1 MDGSADNTN
10 SVKAGVSP
18 QEWAARVELAAIYR
32 LVEHNGWA
40 GDIFNHSSMR
50 VPGEERM
57 FLIKRHDLLYP
68 EVKASNLVK
77 VSMDADLD
85 EKAGVNRPGFILH
98 SGILRARADVNCAVH
113 IHTDVGSAISGLP
126 SGLRMVTQ
134 NALRLYGRIAYHDFE
149 GITES
154 FDESARV
161 VRNLGDKQVLIL
173 RNHGLMTVAGTARG
187 AYKLMQY
194 LYNAAKVQLMMEAT
208 GQPLIE
214 ISREVCE
221 ATAAQQ
227 ARHDTTR
234 DLGDWPA
241 CLRLLDGLD
250 NSYRN

>member
-1 MDGSADNTN
+1 MDSSAEKAS
-10 SVKAGVSP
+10 SVKLVVSP
-18 QEWAARVELAAIYR
+18 AEWAARVELAAIYR

-57 FLIKRHDLLYP
+57 FLIKRHDMLYN
-68 EVKASNLVK
+68 EVTASNLVK

-98 SGILRARADVNCAVH
+98 GGVLRARPDVLCAVH
-113 IHTDVGSAISGLP
+113 IHTDVGSAISGLS
-126 SGLRMVTQ
+126 SGLRMVSQ
-134 NALRLYGRIAYHDFE
+134 NALRLYNRIAYHDFE

-154 FDESARV
+154 FDESVRI

-187 AYKLMQY
+187 AYKLMLY

-208 GQPLIE
+208 GQPLAE
-214 ISREVCE
+214 ISREICE

-227 ARHDTTR
+227 ARHDSSR

-241 CLRLLDGLD
+241 CLRMLDKLD
-250 NSYRN
+250 DSYRQ